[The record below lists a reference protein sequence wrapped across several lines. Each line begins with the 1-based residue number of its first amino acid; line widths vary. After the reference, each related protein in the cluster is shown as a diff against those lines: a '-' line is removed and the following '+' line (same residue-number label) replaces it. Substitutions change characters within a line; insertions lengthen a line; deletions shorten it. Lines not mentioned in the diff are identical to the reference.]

1 MSSERCTGPDIA
13 FLSPLD
19 VLDDLSSGELIRVTE
34 GPERCPGPYQPDMP
48 NTSSNMFKV
57 GSHRISFRRDE
68 ATGLHHLLSMDL
80 FR

>member
-1 MSSERCTGPDIA
+1 VDLCRGAKGFWASRGFLLMSSERCTGPDIA

-48 NTSSNMFKV
+48 NTSSNMFK
-57 GSHRISFRRDE
+57 SR
-68 ATGLHHLLSMDL
+68 LSD
-80 FR
+80 